1 MSTRI
6 QHILDKA
13 EREGAVRRVRT
24 EVGVGTLPADAEP
37 APVAPPP
44 AAYGAPAYQAHG
56 AASPAAATVAAPVA
70 PSLSPSRVVAGAHL
84 DPHLVTSASPND
96 AVAEQYRG
104 LRTRILHADTMAPVN
119 VVLITSPGR
128 NEGRTLTVGNL
139 GLAMAQES
147 QRRICI
153 VDADLRHPQLQ
164 RAFGLPDGPGLC
176 DVLTGRATLEEAL
189 VTLEEH
195 NLTVLPAGH
204 VPTHPAELLGTT
216 AMRRTLETLRTQ
228 FDRIVIDAAPATPL
242 ADVSILAPLVDRV
255 LLVVRA
261 GVTTKPAIQ
270 DAVSSIDAAKLLGFV
285 LNEAVQA

>member
-1 MSTRI
+1 MTTRI

-13 EREGAVRRVRT
+13 ERDGSVRRVRT
-24 EVGVGTLPADAEP
+24 DVGVGTLAGARFDATPNAPPPPGYASPSAFP
-37 APVAPPP
+37 APVA
-44 AAYGAPAYQAHG
+44 APAPLL
-56 AASPAAATVAAPVA
+56 SPARIV
-70 PSLSPSRVVAGAHL
+70 SGAHL
-84 DPHLVTSASPND
+84 DSHLITSASAND

-104 LRTRILHADTMAPVN
+104 LRTRLLHADTMAPVN

-128 NEGRTLTVGNL
+128 GEGKTLTVGNL

-153 VDADLRHPQLQ
+153 VDADLRHPQLH
-164 RAFGLPDGPGLC
+164 RVFGLPDGPGLC
-176 DVLTGRATLEEAL
+176 DVLAGRATLEEAL

-195 NLTVLPAGH
+195 NITVLPAGH

-228 FDRIVIDAAPATPL
+228 FDRIVLDAAPATPL
-242 ADVSILAPLVDRV
+242 ADVSILAHLVDRV

-261 GVTTKPAIQ
+261 GVTTRPAIQ
-270 DAVSSIDAAKLLGFV
+270 DAVSAIDAAKLLGFV
-285 LNEAVQA
+285 LNEAGPA

>member
-1 MSTRI
+1 MTTRI

-24 EVGVGTLPADAEP
+24 EVGVGTLPDAESASAAASP
-37 APVAPPP
+37 HV
-44 AAYGAPAYQAHG
+44 AAYGAAG
-56 AASPAAATVAAPVA
+56 SFGATVARPAA
-70 PSLSPSRVVAGAHL
+70 TPSLAASRIVAGAHL
-84 DPHLVTSASPND
+84 DPHLITSASPND

-104 LRTRILHADTMAPVN
+104 LRTRILHADTMTPVN

-128 NEGRTLTVGNL
+128 GEGKTLTVGNL

-153 VDADLRHPQLQ
+153 VDADLRHPQLH
-164 RAFGLPDGPGLC
+164 RVFGLPDGPGLC

-195 NLTVLPAGH
+195 NITVLPAGH

-216 AMRRTLETLRTQ
+216 AMRRTLETLRMQ
-228 FDRIVIDAAPATPL
+228 FDRVVLDAAPATPL
-242 ADVSILAPLVDRV
+242 ADVSILAQLVDRV

-261 GVTTKPAIQ
+261 GVTTRPAIQ
-270 DAVSSIDAAKLLGFV
+270 DAVSSIDEAKLLGFV
-285 LNEAVQA
+285 LNEAGPA

>member
-1 MSTRI
+1 MTTRI

-24 EVGVGTLPADAEP
+24 DVAVGTMPDPGHESTASAPSQPAYA
-37 APVAPPP
+37 AS
-44 AAYGAPAYQAHG
+44 AAYAQP
-56 AASPAAATVAAPVA
+56 VAAPA
-70 PSLSPSRVVAGAHL
+70 PSLMPARIVTGAHL
-84 DPHLVTSASPND
+84 DPHLISSASAND
-96 AVAEQYRG
+96 MVAEQYRG

-128 NEGRTLTVGNL
+128 GEGKTLTVGNL
-139 GLAMAQES
+139 GLAMAQEA

-153 VDADLRHPQLQ
+153 VDADLRHPQLH
-164 RAFGLPDGPGLC
+164 RVFGLPDGPGLC
-176 DVLTGRATLEEAL
+176 DVLAGRATLEEAL

-204 VPTHPAELLGTT
+204 VPSHPAELLGTT

-228 FDRIVIDAAPATPL
+228 FDRVVLDAAPATPL
-242 ADVSILAPLVDRV
+242 ADVSILAHLVDRV

-261 GVTTKPAIQ
+261 GVTTRPAIQ

-285 LNEAVQA
+285 LNEAGQA

>member
-1 MSTRI
+1 MTTRI

-24 EVGVGTLPADAEP
+24 DVAVGTMPDPGHESP
-37 APVAPPP
+37 TSAPSQPSYAASAAYAQPEAAPPP
-44 AAYGAPAYQAHG
+44 SLTPARIVTGAQ
-56 AASPAAATVAAPVA
+56 
-70 PSLSPSRVVAGAHL
+70 L
-84 DPHLVTSASPND
+84 DPHLISSASAND
-96 AVAEQYRG
+96 MVAEQYRG
-104 LRTRILHADTMAPVN
+104 LRTRILHADTMTPVN

-128 NEGRTLTVGNL
+128 GEGKTLTVGNL
-139 GLAMAQES
+139 GLAMAQEP

-153 VDADLRHPQLQ
+153 VDADLRHPQLH
-164 RAFGLPDGPGLC
+164 RVFGLPDGPGLC
-176 DVLTGRATLEEAL
+176 DVLAGRATLEEAL

-204 VPTHPAELLGTT
+204 VPSHPAELLGTT

-228 FDRIVIDAAPATPL
+228 FDRIVVDAAPATPL
-242 ADVSILAPLVDRV
+242 ADVSILAHLVDRV

-261 GVTTKPAIQ
+261 GATTRPAIQ

-285 LNEAVQA
+285 LNEAGQA